1 MWPCTM
7 KRVDAVLSSSCT
19 EDPSG
24 KLVLGSAFHVQHM
37 FSTCSAHAV
46 CHVLFPN
53 SRPAHVILYFRQI
66 MLILYLCLDTIDSA
80 LMGL

>member
-37 FSTCSAHAV
+37 LFVMFFSQIVGLHM
-46 CHVLFPN
+46 LFY
-53 SRPAHVILYFRQI
+53 IL
-66 MLILYLCLDTIDSA
+66 
-80 LMGL
+80 GK